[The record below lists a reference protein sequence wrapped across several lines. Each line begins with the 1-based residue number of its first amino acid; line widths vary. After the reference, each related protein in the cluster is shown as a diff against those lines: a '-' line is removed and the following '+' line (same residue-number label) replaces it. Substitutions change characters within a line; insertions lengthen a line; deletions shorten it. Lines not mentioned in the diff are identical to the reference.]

1 MGVILSLAAGKVRIV
16 RSMKDRLK
24 KVVGYFAI
32 RTGTINILCDGDAC
46 VIAGSHKALNKYIS
60 KLLGDNSVNYSI
72 KKTSYGEILQGM
84 RMGGVYAFDNKAYNK
99 FLPLA
104 KADGMPSIEFKIE
117 DDPMPHKDA
126 VRLMRVKWFDT
137 A

>member
-1 MGVILSLAAGKVRIV
+1 MLRFYLMLPTDSA
-16 RSMKDRLK
+16 D
-24 KVVGYFAI
+24 
-32 RTGTINILCDGDAC
+32 
-46 VIAGSHKALNKYIS
+46 
-60 KLLGDNSVNYSI
+60 
-72 KKTSYGEILQGM
+72 EP
-84 RMGGVYAFDNKAYNK
+84 K

-104 KADGMPSIEFKIE
+104 KADGMPFTEFKIE

>member
-1 MGVILSLAAGKVRIV
+1 
-16 RSMKDRLK
+16 
-24 KVVGYFAI
+24 
-32 RTGTINILCDGDAC
+32 
-46 VIAGSHKALNKYIS
+46 
-60 KLLGDNSVNYSI
+60 
-72 KKTSYGEILQGM
+72 
-84 RMGGVYAFDNKAYNK
+84 MGGVYAFDNKAYNK

>member
-1 MGVILSLAAGKVRIV
+1 
-16 RSMKDRLK
+16 MKDRLK

-32 RTGTINILCDGDAC
+32 RTGTMNIVCDGDAC
-46 VIAGSHKALNKYIS
+46 VIAGSQKALNSYIG
-60 KLLGDNSVNYSI
+60 KLMGDNPVDYSI
-72 KKTSYGEILQGM
+72 KKTRYGEIFQGM
-84 RMGGVYAFDNKAYNK
+84 RMGGVYTFDNKAYNK

-104 KADGMPSIEFKIE
+104 KADGMPFAEFKIE
-117 DDPMPHKDA
+117 DDPRPHKDA